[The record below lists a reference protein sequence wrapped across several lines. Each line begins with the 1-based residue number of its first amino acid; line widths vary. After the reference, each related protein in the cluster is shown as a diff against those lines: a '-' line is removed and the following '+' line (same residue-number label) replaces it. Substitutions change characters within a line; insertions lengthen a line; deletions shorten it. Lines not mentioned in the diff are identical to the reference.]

1 MSLKSIINGYMEPI
15 NIEILRFLNIKELC
29 GTIMILSK
37 YMNQLAH
44 IVPVEYYLDNLEL
57 KDYNQFART
66 FPNAKSLNVR
76 EDESLNYQDPNLFNR
91 MGNLR
96 SLQILQSGVCFSS
109 LHRLEHLVIKKL
121 TTIEQYLPLLPTRNS
136 LSFLKIDYCREEER
150 DENFTYVDISQ
161 FIPNLQTLHI
171 RYRNI
176 PFNYLDNFTNIVE
189 LCLVWCQN
197 ITSESF
203 KYLTKLE
210 KLYARDNGITDG
222 AFMYLPNLKLLH
234 FEGEDITDGAFKYLS
249 KLETLK
255 LKLKNCTRH
264 NGEQLIKEDGFKY
277 LVNLKDLTI
286 NNFCSRPLDITSN
299 IFTMLPKLKSLNLY
313 CCDNMVNKD
322 TFDLLPELDYMEID
336 FGYYNDQPII
346 CRKNIFS
353 KLKVKHLAL
362 DCAFRYITRKDLK
375 DLMKN
380 GMQTL
385 NIIKDSYANTR
396 FSPVFQEKIVLSG
409 KDILR
414 FFKIKKI
421 NRIQNLD
428 SRDMKIKK
436 IQKCN
441 KRMAKKPYFN
451 LFSV

>member
-1 MSLKSIINGYMEPI
+1 MLLKDIINGYIEPI
-15 NIEILRFLNIKELC
+15 NIEILQFLNIKELC
-29 GTIMILSK
+29 ELMLVNK
-37 YMNQLAH
+37 FMNQHAH
-44 IVPVEYYLDNLEL
+44 KVPVEYYLDNLEL
-57 KDYNQFART
+57 KAYNQFAKT
-66 FPNAKSLNVR
+66 FPNAKSLNIVK
-76 EDESLNYQDPNLFNR
+76 DESIDFQDPNLFNR
-91 MGNLR
+91 MRNLR
-96 SLQILQSGVCFSS
+96 SLQILQSGLCFTS
-109 LHRLEHLVIKKL
+109 LCRLERLVVRKL
-121 TTIEQYLPLLPTRNS
+121 TNIEQYLPLLPTRNS

-150 DENFTYVDISQ
+150 NENFTYVDISQ
-161 FIPNLQTLHI
+161 FVPNLQTLHI

-210 KLYARDNGITDG
+210 RLYARDNGITDD
-222 AFMYLPNLKLLH
+222 AFIYLLNLKLLH
-234 FEGEDITDGAFKYLS
+234 FEGEDITDSAFKYLP
-249 KLETLK
+249 KLETLN
-255 LKLKNCTRH
+255 LKLKNCIRH
-264 NGEQLIKEDGFKY
+264 DNEQLIKEDGFKY
-277 LVNLKDLTI
+277 LINLKNLTI
-286 NNFCSRPLDITSN
+286 HNSCSRPLDITSK
-299 IFTMLPKLKSLNLY
+299 IFTVLPKLKSLNLH
-313 CCDNMVNKD
+313 CCDSMINKD

-336 FGYYNDQPII
+336 FGYYDEPII
-346 CRKNIFS
+346 CEKNIFS

-362 DCAFRYITRKDLK
+362 DRAFRHITRKDLK

-385 NIIKDSYANTR
+385 NIIKESYADSR
-396 FSPVFQEKIVLSG
+396 FSPVFQEKIVLTG

-421 NRIQNLD
+421 NKIKNLE
-428 SRDMKIKK
+428 SRNMKLKK

-441 KRMAKKPYFN
+441 KRLTKKPYFN